1 MFGIG
6 FQELILIL
14 AVALI
19 VVGPGK
25 LPDLARAL
33 GRGLA
38 EFRKATGDLK
48 ETFEQ
53 DETVREIKKEF
64 RSAQSQ
70 LLLEQATRDKGSEKT
85 GKAAASPPPEPTGEG
100 TPQTPGPAPTP
111 RRSPGAPVA
120 ERSDE
125 TTEEPQASDSAA
137 EKP

>member
-6 FQELILIL
+6 FPELILIL

-48 ETFEQ
+48 ETFDQ

-70 LLLEQATRDKGSEKT
+70 LLLEQATRDKGSEET

-100 TPQTPGPAPTP
+100 TAQTPGATPTP
-111 RRSPGAPVA
+111 QRSPGATAA
-120 ERSDE
+120 ERSDK
-125 TTEEPQASDSAA
+125 TMEEPQASDPPA
-137 EKP
+137 EKQ

>member
-6 FQELILIL
+6 FPELILIF

-70 LLLEQATRDKGSEKT
+70 LLLEQATRDKGFEKT
-85 GKAAASPPPEPTGEG
+85 GKAAASPPREPSGEG
-100 TPQTPGPAPTP
+100 TAQTPGATPTP
-111 RRSPGAPVA
+111 QRSPGATVA

-125 TTEEPQASDSAA
+125 TIEEPPASDPPA
-137 EKP
+137 EKQ